1 MIVIDLDVVPSL
13 TDLRKLAASLNLKIE
28 TSENF
33 SALAQPVKVGN
44 LTAPNSLA
52 VLPMEGC
59 DGDSNGRPGYLTF
72 RRYARFA
79 AGGAGLLL
87 AEAIAVTPE
96 GRANPRQLWL
106 HRKSKSRIARLVTR
120 TREMARRA
128 NGKDHNPII
137 VAQLT
142 HSGRYSKPEGVAHP
156 LIPQRDPYRD
166 KKQNLPDDWPVL
178 TDDYL
183 DKLQEKYVTAAKL
196 AFEAGFDAVDI
207 KACHGYLINEI
218 LACHTREGKYGGP
231 FENRVRFILEVI
243 DRIQSELGK
252 DKMIA
257 SRLGL
262 YDAIPY
268 PYGWAVDREDVTRPD
283 LAEPKRLLIEMIKR
297 KVPLITA
304 TIGNPYYEP
313 HYGRP
318 YNEPVA
324 GAKKPEEHPLVAVE
338 RIIRITG
345 EIQTAFP
352 DLAVVGAGYS
362 WLRTWLP
369 YVGAGS
375 KKAGLATF
383 IGLGRM
389 AFAYPDSAR
398 DIVEGR
404 GLDPDKVC
412 VACSACTQIMRDGGT
427 AGCVVRDN
435 AVYGPIYERG
445 RMSNRDNLARL
456 AEHCRQ
462 CERPSCRLG
471 CSAGVNIPKFIKKF
485 LEGDD
490 HGAYDVI
497 RESNVFPEVCAWLCP
512 VEQQCEGNCLNRFI
526 GDGPLPIADIQR
538 YLAEEANKL
547 GWSQL
552 RVPEKDSGRR
562 VAVLGAGPAGLACA
576 ARLIEMGHSVIVF
589 DKSKDGGGMIT
600 SAIPSERQESA
611 LKSELSA
618 MFKDVPRERLRF
630 RFEKPLSPEFTL
642 DDVMTGGFDATFI
655 GVGLPRSMTTAGKR
669 LVGVWT
675 ALDFLRESKEETDW
689 DLTGQVVAVIGGGN
703 TAMDAAV
710 TAKRLGA
717 TDVYIIYRRSFEQM
731 PAWPG
736 ERDSAMKAGVHFL
749 ILTDPLEYVE
759 AEGRLDALRLC
770 PTRLGD
776 ADASGRRAPKLLT
789 ESAYNLPVD
798 MVVEAIGQKS
808 PTDLPDLLQGVEM
821 HRGHVVVQQGT
832 HQTSRDAVYAG
843 GDLVRGPSTVVAAVS
858 DGMRAAREIDEYL
871 RKLIV

>member
-1 MIVIDLDVVPSL
+1 MVIELDAVPTL
-13 TDLRKLAASLNLKIE
+13 TDLRKLAGSLNLKIE
-28 TSENF
+28 TSEDT
-33 SALAQPVKVGN
+33 SILAKPVKIGN

-59 DGDSNGRPGYLTF
+59 DGDSEGRPGYLTF

-87 AEAIAVTPE
+87 AEAIAVVPE

-106 HRKSKSRIARLVTR
+106 HKKSKSRMARLVER

-142 HSGRYSKPEGVAHP
+142 HSGRYSKPEGIQHP

-166 KKQNLPDDWPVL
+166 KKQNLPADWPVL
-178 TDDYL
+178 TDEYL
-183 DKLQEKYVTAAKL
+183 DQLQDKYVEAAKL
-196 AFEAGFDAVDI
+196 AFEVGFDAVDV
-207 KACHGYLINEI
+207 KACHGYLLNEI
-218 LACHTREGKYGGP
+218 LACHNREGKYGGS
-231 FENRVRFILEVI
+231 FENRVRFILNVI
-243 DRIQSELGK
+243 DRIHNEVGM
-252 DKMIA
+252 DKTVV

-262 YDAIPY
+262 YDAIPF
-268 PYGWAVDREDVTRPD
+268 PYGWAVDREDVNKPD
-283 LAEPKRLLIEMIKR
+283 LTEPKRLLAEMIKR

-313 HYGRP
+313 HWGRP
-318 YNEPVA
+318 FNEPTVGGQKA
-324 GAKKPEEHPLVAVE
+324 PEHPLVGVE

-345 EIQTAFP
+345 EIQKAYP

-398 DIVEGR
+398 DIVQGR

-435 AVYGPIYERG
+435 AVYGPIFHRG
-445 RMSNRDNLARL
+445 RMGNRDNLARL

-462 CERPSCRLG
+462 CERPTCRLG

-485 LEGDD
+485 LDGDD
-490 HGAYDVI
+490 RGAYEVI

-512 VEQQCEGNCLNRFI
+512 VEQQCEGNCIMKFI

-538 YLAEEANKL
+538 YLAEKANKL
-547 GWSQL
+547 GWSRL
-552 RVPEKDSGRR
+552 KPAEKDTGRR

-576 ARLIEMGHSVIVF
+576 AKLVEMGHSVVVF
-589 DKSKDGGGMIT
+589 DKSKDGGGMIA

-611 LKSELSA
+611 LKNELSA
-618 MFKDVPRERLRF
+618 MFTDIPRDRLRF
-630 RFEKPLSPEFTL
+630 RFEKPLAKDFTL
-642 DDVMTGGFDATFI
+642 EDVMSQGFDATFI

-669 LVGVWT
+669 LMGVWT
-675 ALDFLRESKEETDW
+675 ALDFLRESKEEQGL
-689 DLTGQVVAVIGGGN
+689 DLSGQSVAVLGGGN
-703 TAMDAAV
+703 TALDAAV

-717 TDVYIIYRRSFEQM
+717 QDVYVIYRRSFEQM

-736 ERDSAMKAGVHFL
+736 ERDEAMKAGVHFL
-749 ILTDPLEYVE
+749 ILTDPMEYIGTD
-759 AEGRLDALRLC
+759 GRLTALKLC
-770 PTRLGD
+770 PTKLGD

-798 MVVEAIGQKS
+798 MVIEAIGQKS
-808 PTDLPDLLQGVEM
+808 PEDMPELLQGVEM
-821 HRGHVVVQQGT
+821 KKGHVVVEAGT
-832 HQTSRDAVYAG
+832 HKTTRDAVYAG
-843 GDLVRGPSTVVAAVS
+843 GDIVHGASTVVAAVA
-858 DGMRAAREIDEYL
+858 DGMRAAKEIDEYL
-871 RKLIV
+871 GSLIV